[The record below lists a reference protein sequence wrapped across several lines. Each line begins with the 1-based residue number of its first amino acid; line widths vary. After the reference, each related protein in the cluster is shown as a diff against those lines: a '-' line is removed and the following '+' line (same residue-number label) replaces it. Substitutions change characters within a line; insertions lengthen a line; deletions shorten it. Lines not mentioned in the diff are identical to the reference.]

1 MNTKIKNEKSGTIQT
16 RHQGMMIAM
25 IGGFKA
31 DEVAKMFDCSVD
43 TVRKVAR
50 GPLFIAQLEEM
61 RKAIL
66 DKSLANTVD
75 GFDIRKYARAYSQ
88 EAFHTHVN
96 LMRGSKKEEVQ
107 QRSATEILDRAEG
120 KVGRRLEIK
129 TTAPVHLIY
138 TDEDGNEFREFGES
152 TSTNGNVESNRE
164 HEEREQEEDS
174 PNSSTD

>member
-1 MNTKIKNEKSGTIQT
+1 MKTKSRIESGTIQT

-61 RKAIL
+61 RKSLL
-66 DKSLANTVD
+66 DKSLANAVE

-88 EAFHTHVN
+88 EAFHKHVN
-96 LMRGSKKEEVQ
+96 LMRDSRKEEVQ

-129 TTAPVHLIY
+129 TSAPMHLIY
-138 TDEDGNEFREFGES
+138 TDEDGNEFREFNS
-152 TSTNGNVESNRE
+152 ESNTGAE
-164 HEEREQEEDS
+164 VGFKEN
-174 PNSSTD
+174 NSDTGAD